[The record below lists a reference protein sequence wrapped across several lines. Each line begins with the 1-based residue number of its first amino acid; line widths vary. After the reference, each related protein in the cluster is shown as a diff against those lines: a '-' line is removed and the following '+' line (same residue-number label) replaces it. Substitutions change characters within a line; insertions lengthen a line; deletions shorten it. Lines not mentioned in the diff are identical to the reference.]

1 MSTLKVKFLQMKTM
15 ATLNLAAAT
24 LLALATLGN
33 CQLSRGPFI
42 PRPSRPATPNEV
54 APLILVKEPVTIV
67 PREHTPLFPFL
78 GIIPGA
84 KQCGNISIF
93 KLNLKVLSFSKL
105 YLFFKFK
112 KVDLESLTF
121 GAMKHVFIVT
131 L

>member
-1 MSTLKVKFLQMKTM
+1 MKTM
-15 ATLNLAAAT
+15 AALNFAAAT
-24 LLALATLGN
+24 ILALATLGN

-54 APLILVKEPVTIV
+54 APLILLKEPVTIV

-84 KQCGNISIF
+84 KQCGNIPVF
-93 KLNLKVLSFSKL
+93 KLNFKTLTCPKL
-105 YLFFKFK
+105 CLFFNLK

-121 GAMKHVFIVT
+121 GAMKPVFIAT